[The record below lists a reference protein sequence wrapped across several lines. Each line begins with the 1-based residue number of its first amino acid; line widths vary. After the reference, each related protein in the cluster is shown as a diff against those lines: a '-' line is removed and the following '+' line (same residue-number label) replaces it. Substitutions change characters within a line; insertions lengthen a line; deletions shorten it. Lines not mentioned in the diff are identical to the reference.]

1 MITLDRKLIQKAEKH
16 LAKADPVMKGLIKRF
31 PPFSVRSSLMASP
44 FEALVRAVASQQ
56 LHAAAAEAILRRFI
70 ALVPGQSFPEPE
82 DLASLSDEQLRSA
95 GFSRGKIVT
104 IRGLVEGVAQGV
116 IPNVDEVVTLDDD
129 EIVARITTV
138 SAIGRWTVEMLLL
151 FHLRRPDV
159 WPVDDFGIRKGFMIA
174 HCLQEMPKPKAFRDL
189 GDKWRPYR
197 SIASWYLWCAA
208 NE

>member
-1 MITLDRKLIQKAEKH
+1 VITLDSKLIQKAEKH

-31 PPFSVRSSLMASP
+31 PPFTVRSSLMASP

-56 LHAAAAEAILRRFI
+56 LNAAASEAILRRFI
-70 ALVPGQSFPEPE
+70 ALVPGQSFPGPE
-82 DLASLSDEQLRSA
+82 DLAGLSDDQLRSA
-95 GFSRGKIVT
+95 GFSRGKIAT
-104 IRGLVEGVAQGV
+104 IRRLVEGVAHGV
-116 IPNVDEVVTLDDD
+116 IPNAQEAVTLDDD

-138 SAIGRWTVEMLLL
+138 RGIGRWTVEMLLL
-151 FHLRRPDV
+151 FHLGRPDV

-174 HCLQEMPKPKAFRDL
+174 HGLQEMPKPKALRDY

-197 SIASWYLWCAA
+197 SIASWYLWCVA